1 MCVCVLE
8 ILMLKIFKLRDYFK
22 RLLCWLDHWL
32 SCMLDCIHVCIF
44 LLSKNCFEKLAR
56 HLLNTLLSI
65 EFLKP
70 FSYRNPDSSSIL
82 GGSVENAPAS
92 SIASRHLLDRSSFCS
107 WIWFLVARYLLDT
120 STVDDH
126 FLDTY
131 LDSFL
136 DTFRHLHLSRFT
148 EGLYILSSWS
158 VSHFFDLSVPIH
170 LPNTL
175 FLTPNL
181 FLCDFSSFFKIL
193 LLLVS
198 F

>member
-8 ILMLKIFKLRDYFK
+8 ILVLKIFKLRDYFE

-32 SCMLDCIHVCIF
+32 SCMLDCIHVYVF
-44 LLSKNCFEKLAR
+44 LLSKNCFEKLAW
-56 HLLNTLLSI
+56 HLLDTLLSV
-65 EFLKP
+65 ELLKF
-70 FSYRNPDSSSIL
+70 FSYRNPDSSSIP
-82 GGSVENAPAS
+82 GGLIKNAPAS
-92 SIASRHLLDRSSFCS
+92 SIAPWHLVDQSSFCS